1 MSNKHIYLKGL
12 LFWSILFS
20 TYLVTLNFPATEFA
34 WKLLLI
40 FTALLY
46 FCTNRDKFQRSIID
60 DPISYVRF
68 DGEFM
73 IIGDLS
79 IKKSAIRKIAIDS
92 VKDRGYFSLPY
103 NQLSPGKI
111 PEFVFP
117 SNKVISFCEYLKQE
131 FPSNVEFIT

>member
-1 MSNKHIYLKGL
+1 
-12 LFWSILFS
+12 
-20 TYLVTLNFPATEFA
+20 
-34 WKLLLI
+34 
-40 FTALLY
+40 
-46 FCTNRDKFQRSIID
+46 
-60 DPISYVRF
+60 
-68 DGEFM
+68 M